1 MKLNRIALAVVL
13 AAPLAVSA
21 QTGLFSVTPLLGYHS
36 PDKGDAG
43 AYVGLAAG
51 LRIVPAVAVEAEY
64 GKASDAKLLNA
75 NILVS
80 PASWAT
86 STMSPYVLAGFGQ
99 QDLDAT
105 RWVQQK
111 YPRQIQ

>member
-1 MKLNRIALAVVL
+1 MIFLIRRNLNETQSDCARCVL

-51 LRIVPAVAVEAEY
+51 LRIVPAVAL
-64 GKASDAKLLNA
+64 KLNMAKPQMR
-75 NILVS
+75 II
-80 PASWAT
+80 
-86 STMSPYVLAGFGQ
+86 
-99 QDLDAT
+99 
-105 RWVQQK
+105 K
-111 YPRQIQ
+111 C